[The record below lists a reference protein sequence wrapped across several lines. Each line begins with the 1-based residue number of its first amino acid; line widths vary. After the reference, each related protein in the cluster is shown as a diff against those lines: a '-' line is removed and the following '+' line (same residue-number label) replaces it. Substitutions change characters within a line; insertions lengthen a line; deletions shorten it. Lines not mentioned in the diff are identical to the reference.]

1 MPVIPEPSD
10 FPAVLQKGG
19 NESQKKPNDE
29 SQKKPNDESQKKPN
43 DESQKASAQ
52 DFLSKGPHIP
62 DSM

>member
-10 FPAVLQKGG
+10 FPAVLQKGD
-19 NESQKKPNDE
+19 NESQKKE
-29 SQKKPNDESQKKPN
+29 SQKKPKE
-43 DESQKASAQ
+43 ESQKASAQ